1 MTEHFVNSCGIRV
14 VVDNFLPIHETV
26 SVFDIETKHR
36 SNLLT
41 GKMIHCIRMTD
52 GSNMIIVSPEM
63 FESLKNIK

>member
-1 MTEHFVNSCGIRV
+1 MTDHFINSCGIKV
-14 VVDNFLPIHETV
+14 VVDNKLPVHETV
-26 SVFDIETKHR
+26 SVFDIETKQQ

-41 GKMIHCIRMTD
+41 GKMTHCIRMTD